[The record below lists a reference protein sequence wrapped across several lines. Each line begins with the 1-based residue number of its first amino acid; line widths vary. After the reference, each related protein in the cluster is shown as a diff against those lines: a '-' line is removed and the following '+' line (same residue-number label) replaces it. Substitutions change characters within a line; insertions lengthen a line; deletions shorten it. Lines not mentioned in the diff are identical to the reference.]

1 MKDIRIFL
9 EHRTINEILEHRTL
23 NEIKI
28 KCSKTG
34 QEIDPEYTVY
44 DEESLNSIISRYKQN
59 KEQFNDL
66 NIFFCQL
73 KGNSWIAK
81 TDTVYTMNL
90 SRMND
95 KFLSSDNIDYS
106 FDDIINL
113 IEDGNTMLIFVK

>member
-9 EHRTINEILEHRTL
+9 EHRVV

-59 KEQFNDL
+59 KEQFDDL
-66 NIFFCQL
+66 YIFFCHL

-81 TDTVYTMNL
+81 TDIVYTMNL

-95 KFLSSDNIDYS
+95 KFLSSNKIDYS
-106 FDDIINL
+106 FDDIVNL
-113 IEDGNTMLIFVK
+113 IEDGNTMLIFVNKENI

>member
-1 MKDIRIFL
+1 MKDLKLFL
-9 EHRTINEILEHRTL
+9 EHRTT

-44 DEESLNSIISRYKQN
+44 DEESLNQLITRYKQN
-59 KEQFNDL
+59 KEQFEDL
-66 NIFFCQL
+66 KIFFCYL

-81 TDTVYTMNL
+81 TGIEYVMNL

-95 KFLSSDNIDYS
+95 KFLSSGKVDYS
-106 FDDIINL
+106 FDDVIAL
-113 IEDGNTMLIFVK
+113 LEDGDTMLIYMKI